1 MMPRPVMPIGYIE
14 ESIDGGGTFV
24 LARPT
29 DRGQFSTGTPVLVR
43 NEHQNGNAVALLRG
57 YITETADTTAA
68 FIITH
73 TDIDPH
79 WPAHIDPKGVGNP
92 IYLALQDAFHP
103 DFSRGFATAEEAAY
117 MMECALK
124 HQEDT
129 GIEPRGAV
137 YVPVIVHQDDPHG
150 GPIED

>member
-1 MMPRPVMPIGYIE
+1 MTSNPIMPIGFIE
-14 ESIDGGGTFV
+14 DSTDGGGSFV

-29 DRGQFSTGTPVLVR
+29 DRGKFGAGTPVLVR
-43 NEHQNGNAVALLRG
+43 NEHQDGDTVALLRG

-73 TDIDPH
+73 AQIDSH

-92 IYLALQDAFHP
+92 IYLALPNTFHP
-103 DFSRGFATAEEAAY
+103 DFSRGPASNKETAY
-117 MMECALK
+117 LIECALK
-124 HQEDT
+124 HQRDT

-137 YVPVIVHQDDPHG
+137 YVPVIVHLNDPNA
-150 GPIED
+150 GPTED